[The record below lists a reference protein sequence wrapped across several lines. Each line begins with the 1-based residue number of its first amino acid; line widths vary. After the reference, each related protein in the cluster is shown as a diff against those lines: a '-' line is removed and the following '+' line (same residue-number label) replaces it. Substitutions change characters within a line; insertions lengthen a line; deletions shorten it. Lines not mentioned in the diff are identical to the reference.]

1 MRIDEVEN
9 SNTPDPT
16 KLMGLVNF
24 LAGRANDENAQ
35 KQIST
40 DAFISAARSLGFPV
54 NEKNI
59 VSVVSQPPLDSVL
72 EPMDSQNN
80 QIQRCGPRRTNP
92 NACEQGTRHCGRIG
106 QISCCQRPRLVTNL
120 IDRH

>member
-9 SNTPDPT
+9 RNPLDPA
-16 KLMGLVNF
+16 KLQGLVDF
-24 LAGRANDENAQ
+24 LSGRADDENAQ

-54 NEKNI
+54 TDQNI

-72 EPMDSQNN
+72 QPMDPKDTSIIKFKGAGEEVSTKMPVNKAQD
-80 QIQRCGPRRTNP
+80 IVAASAKSAMQRGMNK
-92 NACEQGTRHCGRIG
+92 
-106 QISCCQRPRLVTNL
+106 
-120 IDRH
+120 